1 MKYKV
6 IEGIDKPLSTLVFG
20 ASYAA
25 VVGNKDDAF
34 KIYDMV
40 WEAGF
45 RTFDTAHSYGNCE
58 AVLGE
63 WLESRNYRS
72 EAVILD
78 KGCNPGQKGGTE
90 PGEGLNAQTIRS
102 QLEMSLKRL
111 RTDHVELYV
120 LHRDDPSVPVDETV
134 EILNELKKEGKLLKF
149 GGSNWTFKRVL
160 EVQAY
165 ADQHGLEGFSAVSP
179 AFSMARYIQDPW
191 GGSVALSG
199 DEQADYRAWLAANQ
213 MPVFAYSSLARGYLS
228 GKFRPDGDRPIEEC
242 LYSAPII
249 EYDSPDNRERL
260 LRARA
265 LGEEL
270 GLTVP
275 QIALAWLVHQPQNIY
290 PLVTPTTLPHIMDNA
305 RALDIQLTPAQIKW
319 LATGET
325 A

>member
-6 IEGIDKPLSTLVFG
+6 MEGIQQPLSTLVFG

-25 VVGNKDDAF
+25 VVGKTEEAM
-34 KIYDMV
+34 KIYDMA

-63 WLESRNYRS
+63 WLKSRNHRS

-78 KGCNPGQKGGTE
+78 KGCNPGQKGGAE
-90 PGEGLNAQTIRS
+90 PDEGLNAKTIRS
-102 QLEMSLKRL
+102 QLEMSLQRL
-111 RTDHVELYV
+111 QTDHVELYV
-120 LHRDDPSVPVDETV
+120 LHRDDPGVSVDETI

-160 EVQAY
+160 EAQEY
-165 ADQHGLEGFSAVSP
+165 AARHGLEGFSAVSP
-179 AFSMARYIQDPW
+179 AFSMVQYMQDPW

-199 DEQADYRAWLAANQ
+199 DAQADYRAWLAANQ
-213 MPVFAYSSLARGYLS
+213 LPVFAYSSLARGYLS
-228 GKFRPDGDRPIEEC
+228 GRFMPDSGRPIEEC

-249 EYDSPDNRERL
+249 EYDCPENRARL
-260 LRARA
+260 LRAKA

-270 GLTVP
+270 GYSVA
-275 QIALAWLVHQPQNIY
+275 QIALAWLVHQPMNIY
-290 PLVTPTTLPHIMDNA
+290 PLVTPTTLPHMMDNA
-305 RALDIQLTPAQIKW
+305 QALEIELTPAQCRW
-319 LATGET
+319 LENGE
-325 A
+325 AE